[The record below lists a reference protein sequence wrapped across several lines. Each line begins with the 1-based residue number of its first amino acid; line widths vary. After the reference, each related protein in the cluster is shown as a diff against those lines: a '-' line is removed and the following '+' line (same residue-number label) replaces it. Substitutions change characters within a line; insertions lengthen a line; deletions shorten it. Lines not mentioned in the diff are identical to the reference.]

1 MSDVQTLSIAASR
14 KLTRSLN
21 GYDLNN
27 IEIILPNTMMIV
39 HLDVDFCIK
48 EVLVSLRHREYGRI
62 DQFCERN

>member
-1 MSDVQTLSIAASR
+1 MMMMMVMMMDTWITNTMSDVQTLSIAASR

-39 HLDVDFCIK
+39 HLDVDF
-48 EVLVSLRHREYGRI
+48 
-62 DQFCERN
+62 

>member
-1 MSDVQTLSIAASR
+1 MMMVMMMDTWITNTMSDVQTLSIAASR

-39 HLDVDFCIK
+39 HLDVDF
-48 EVLVSLRHREYGRI
+48 
-62 DQFCERN
+62 